1 MPVSTRRTRGQ
12 ITQAVGLGL
21 SAIDFV
27 DETPTITVTTASSV
41 GAWIASGLT
50 LAASGSSNEHR
61 GKWVRCAA
69 GSSGVSS
76 NVGLVRRVS
85 GSTSSNGRLAFL
97 TNWPVAPDT
106 GDSQTFELW
115 HENIPPTLVYDA
127 INQAIMEAT
136 KKGSVAVQ
144 DLTLHTGGGQRTFP
158 FTEGSSLIG
167 VQEVEYRS
175 RWQGEKLTTLD
186 NAMSSGT
193 DADVVT
199 DSEDHKEGSASNR
212 INIAAGVSSAAVVA
226 TDSFATVDLRGY
238 THLEFWMKS
247 NITTT
252 SSAIRV
258 RLGEGST
265 SRETLNV
272 PAMNADSW
280 TYHRI
285 ALSSAETDN
294 AITRF
299 MVMTG
304 ASDMGSVT
312 VWGDDVKVTRSQTEE
327 WTRINPRFWGIDH
340 DVRSL
345 VLERDAEV
353 PYALLRVTGRRA
365 PNLMTVDS
373 AISDLPPEYVINSAS
388 AKVIRSRVD
397 IFGSDRKAAGQQADF
412 YEKLAQMHYLRMRT
426 PASVRWIEDSN

>member
-1 MPVSTRRTRGQ
+1 M
-12 ITQAVGLGL
+12 GLNV
-21 SAIDFV
+21 IDLV
-27 DETPTITVTTASSV
+27 DETPTISVTGTSSV
-41 GAWIASGLT
+41 GALLAASLS
-50 LAASGSSNEHR
+50 LDASGSSNEHR
-61 GKWVRCAA
+61 GKWAIAA
-69 GSSGVSS
+69 TGSSNASS
-76 NVGLVRRVS
+76 NVGLSRRVS
-85 GSTSSNGRLAFL
+85 GSTSSNGRLTFL
-97 TNWPVAPDT
+97 SNWPVAADT
-106 GDSQTFELW
+106 SQTFELW
-115 HENIPPTLVYDA
+115 HENVPPALVHDF

-144 DLTLHTGGGQRTFP
+144 DLTVHTGRQRAFP
-158 FTEGSSLIG
+158 FTAGSSLIG
-167 VQEVEYRS
+167 VQEVEWRAV
-175 RWQGEKLTTLD
+175 WDGQKITTAD

-193 DADVVT
+193 DADVTT
-199 DSEDHKEGSASNR
+199 DSEDFKEGSASNR

-226 TDSFATVDLRGY
+226 TDSFTAIDLRGY

-265 SRETLNV
+265 NRETLNV

-388 AKVIRSRVD
+388 AKAIRSRVD

-412 YEKLAQMHYLRMRT
+412 YE
-426 PASVRWIEDSN
+426 IG